1 MKVKRFLK
9 NLMVRFSNRKG
20 QGMVEYGLIIGIIA
34 VILITALTVL
44 REPLENLFGNIA
56 GIITDNTPTAP

>member
-1 MKVKRFLK
+1 VKVKRFLK

-34 VILITALTVL
+34 VILIAALTVL
-44 REPLENLFGNIA
+44 RDPLEDLFGSIA

>member
-1 MKVKRFLK
+1 MKVKRFLT